1 MLPAL
6 QTRIIISILAATKL
20 HDMDNTENKEKS
32 VFLKADNVDADL
44 QEVKPD
50 EVEEDLL
57 TKREKEILE
66 WIGHGK
72 SQKEI
77 AEILHLAPKTVDK
90 HISNMKEKYNISKCT
105 EMMGLYTCVKK
116 SKKFDVELLRQYG
129 LQIFFILI
137 NLCDGG
143 TPRL

>member
-1 MLPAL
+1 
-6 QTRIIISILAATKL
+6 
-20 HDMDNTENKEKS
+20 MDNTGNKEKS
-32 VFLKADNVDADL
+32 VFLNADNADL

-90 HISNMKEKYNISKCT
+90 HISNMKEKYNISKST
-105 EMMGLYTCVKK
+105 EMMGLYTCVK
-116 SKKFDVELLRQYG
+116 SRRNSMLNFFDSMVYKYSLY
-129 LQIFFILI
+129 
-137 NLCDGG
+137 
-143 TPRL
+143 

>member
-6 QTRIIISILAATKL
+6 QTRIIISILDATKL

-57 TKREKEILE
+57 TLN
-66 WIGHGK
+66 
-72 SQKEI
+72 S
-77 AEILHLAPKTVDK
+77 AT
-90 HISNMKEKYNISKCT
+90 
-105 EMMGLYTCVKK
+105 
-116 SKKFDVELLRQYG
+116 LL
-129 LQIFFILI
+129 
-137 NLCDGG
+137 
-143 TPRL
+143 

>member
-1 MLPAL
+1 
-6 QTRIIISILAATKL
+6 
-20 HDMDNTENKEKS
+20 MDNTENKEKS

-90 HISNMKEKYNISKCT
+90 HISNMKEKYNISKST
-105 EMMGLYTCVKK
+105 EMMGLYTRVK
-116 SKKFDVELLRQYG
+116 SRRNSMLNFFDSMVYKYSLY
-129 LQIFFILI
+129 
-137 NLCDGG
+137 
-143 TPRL
+143 

>member
-1 MLPAL
+1 
-6 QTRIIISILAATKL
+6 
-20 HDMDNTENKEKS
+20 MDNTENKEKS

-90 HISNMKEKYNISKCT
+90 HISNMKEKYDISKST

>member
-1 MLPAL
+1 
-6 QTRIIISILAATKL
+6 
-20 HDMDNTENKEKS
+20 MDNTENKEKS

-90 HISNMKEKYNISKCT
+90 HISNMKEKYNISKST

-116 SKKFDVELLRQYG
+116 SKKFDVELL
-129 LQIFFILI
+129 
-137 NLCDGG
+137 
-143 TPRL
+143 